1 MAAESHSQMRMIR
14 CGDRSLVCDRPLVM
28 GILNVTPDSFS
39 DGGRLYRGAADQ
51 DAIRAAAVAM
61 VAAGADILDIGGES
75 TRPGASPVAPEEEL
89 RRVLPAL
96 EALSD
101 LDVCLSVDTRHAVVA
116 AAAAERGVHML
127 NDVTGFRD
135 PAMLDVLAGTT
146 LAACVMH
153 MQGEPQSMQSNPEY
167 VDVIGEVRDFLHGR
181 VEALHRAGVAQDRLL
196 LDPGIGF
203 GKSFAH
209 NMTLLCALE
218 RLRFGNLPLLV
229 GVSRKR
235 MIGAITGRPV
245 AERLIGSVVAAMAA
259 ADRGADILRVHD
271 VAESVDAL
279 RVRAA
284 FSASNWNGIDQWAST
299 GERLG

>member
-1 MAAESHSQMRMIR
+1 MAFEPRSSARLIR

-28 GILNVTPDSFS
+28 GILNITPDSFS
-39 DGGRLYRGAADQ
+39 DGGRLYRGAPDQ
-51 DAIRAAAVAM
+51 DAIRATAIAM
-61 VAAGADILDIGGES
+61 VEAGADILDIGGES

-96 EALSD
+96 EALSG
-101 LDVCLSVDTRHAVVA
+101 LDVCLSVDTRHAEVA
-116 AAAAERGVHML
+116 AAAADRGAHML

-135 PAMLDVLAGTT
+135 PAMIKVLSGSA

-153 MQGEPQSMQSNPEY
+153 MQGEPQSMQSSPEY
-167 VDVIGEVRDFLHGR
+167 VDVVAEVRDFLHGR
-181 VEALHRAGVAQDRLL
+181 VDALRRAGISLDRLL

-203 GKSFAH
+203 GKSFEH

-218 RLRFGNLPLLV
+218 RLRFGDLPLLV

-245 AERLIGSVVAAMAA
+245 ADRLVGSVVAAVAA

-271 VAESVDAL
+271 VAESMDAL

-284 FSASNWNGIDQWAST
+284 FRALEWKGTEQQKSAE
-299 GERLG
+299 ERLG

>member
-1 MAAESHSQMRMIR
+1 MAAESHSPTRIIR

-96 EALSD
+96 EALSG
-101 LDVCLSVDTRHAVVA
+101 LDVCLSLDTRNAVVA

-135 PAMLDVLAGTT
+135 PAMIDVLAGTA

-167 VDVIGEVRDFLHGR
+167 VDVVGEVRDFLHGR
-181 VEALHRAGVAQDRLL
+181 VEALHRAGVAQNRLL

-209 NMTLLCALE
+209 NMSLLCALE

-245 AERLIGSVVAAMAA
+245 PERLIGSVVAAMAA

-284 FSASNWNGIDQWAST
+284 FSASNWNGIDQ
-299 GERLG
+299 

>member
-1 MAAESHSQMRMIR
+1 MAAESHSPTRIIR

-39 DGGRLYRGAADQ
+39 DGGRLYRGAVDQ

-135 PAMLDVLAGTT
+135 PAMIDVLAGTA

-167 VDVIGEVRDFLHGR
+167 VDVVREVRDFLHGR
-181 VEALHRAGVAQDRLL
+181 VEALHRAGVAQNRLL

-284 FSASNWNGIDQWAST
+284 FSASNWNGIDQ
-299 GERLG
+299 

>member
-1 MAAESHSQMRMIR
+1 MAFEPRSSARLIR

-39 DGGRLYRGAADQ
+39 DGGRLYRGAVDQ

-96 EALSD
+96 EALSG

-116 AAAAERGVHML
+116 AAAANRGVHIL

-135 PAMLDVLAGTT
+135 PAMIDVLAGTA

-167 VDVIGEVRDFLHGR
+167 VDVVGEVRDFLHGR
-181 VEALHRAGVAQDRLL
+181 VEALHRAGVEQNRLL

-218 RLRFGNLPLLV
+218 RLRCGNLPLLV

-284 FSASNWNGIDQWAST
+284 FSASNWNGIDQ
-299 GERLG
+299 

>member
-1 MAAESHSQMRMIR
+1 MAAESHSQTRMIR

-167 VDVIGEVRDFLHGR
+167 VDVVAEVRDFLHGR

-284 FSASNWNGIDQWAST
+284 FSASNWNGIDQ
-299 GERLG
+299 